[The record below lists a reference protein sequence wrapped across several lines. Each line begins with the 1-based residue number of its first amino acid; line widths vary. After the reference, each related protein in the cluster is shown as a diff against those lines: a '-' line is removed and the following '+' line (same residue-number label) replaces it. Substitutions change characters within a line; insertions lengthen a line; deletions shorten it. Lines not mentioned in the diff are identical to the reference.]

1 MSGTCCWSLLRS
13 SLVLGRG
20 GDGGRW
26 TNGLILF
33 GSSLILF
40 GSSLILF
47 GSSLILF
54 GSSPILFGSSLILFG
69 SSSTFGTSKRGAEE
83 SGWKKCLK
91 IWTCLKSKPVDWV
104 SLLLPASY
112 PSGIKKFQ
120 RILSLLYKKNLL
132 VELPYFFLQA
142 LQLEKCFKEIWV
154 WCKSQPPDSV
164 SFRLRCHHFGQYWGG
179 VGKEEQDESD
189 LGNIAISIFV
199 NICILV
205 ELTNTF
211 SEKYSIR

>member
-1 MSGTCCWSLLRS
+1 MSHLIIKVGATGWVIIIKIGLGRVSGSREGLIIRMLLYDHDHVKRWLCDYVMSGTCCWSLLRS

-54 GSSPILFGSSLILFG
+54 GSSLILFGSSLILFG
-69 SSSTFGTSKRGAEE
+69 SSSTFGTSKRGNEE

-91 IWTCLKSKPVDWV
+91 IWACLKSKPVDWV
-104 SLLLPASY
+104 SQLLPASY
-112 PSGIKKFQ
+112 PSGKM
-120 RILSLLYKKNLL
+120 
-132 VELPYFFLQA
+132 
-142 LQLEKCFKEIWV
+142 C
-154 WCKSQPPDSV
+154 
-164 SFRLRCHHFGQYWGG
+164 
-179 VGKEEQDESD
+179 
-189 LGNIAISIFV
+189 
-199 NICILV
+199 
-205 ELTNTF
+205 
-211 SEKYSIR
+211 

>member
-1 MSGTCCWSLLRS
+1 MIIDHVKRWLCDYVMSGTCRWSLLRS

-26 TNGLILF
+26 TIGLILFGSSLILF

-91 IWTCLKSKPVDWV
+91 IWACLKSKPVDWV
-104 SLLLPASY
+104 LLLLPASY
-112 PSGIKKFQ
+112 PSGKMCQ
-120 RILSLLYKKNLL
+120 RILRLLQKITFWLSFLTSSFKPSNWKNASKKSEFDVKVNLL
-132 VELPYFFLQA
+132 IQF
-142 LQLEKCFKEIWV
+142 
-154 WCKSQPPDSV
+154 
-164 SFRLRCHHFGQYWGG
+164 HF
-179 VGKEEQDESD
+179 
-189 LGNIAISIFV
+189 AFV
-199 NICILV
+199 VTTLV
-205 ELTNTF
+205 
-211 SEKYSIR
+211 SIRAG